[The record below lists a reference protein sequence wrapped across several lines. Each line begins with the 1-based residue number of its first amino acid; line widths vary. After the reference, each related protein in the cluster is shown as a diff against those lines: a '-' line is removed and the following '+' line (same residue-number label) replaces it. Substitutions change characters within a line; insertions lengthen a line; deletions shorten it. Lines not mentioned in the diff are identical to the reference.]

1 MTITNPVLY
10 WRDKNS
16 KSSSMTLEQIIAD
29 TNKTNQIIQFES
41 GSDEKSTMIESLEYS
56 GDENTVEEPE
66 ISADGDKTLN
76 KQNIGALPEGLLIRG
91 HVDISEDDIVEKIR
105 TFARMLQTAEDDFE
119 YGIFGFYSNISSFFD
134 IDPTD
139 VIGYTLKPPTV
150 IFNSPKKQLEFSF
163 KLLLGGVGL
172 T

>member
-91 HVDISEDDIVEKIR
+91 HVDISEDDIVEKNTYIC
-105 TFARMLQTAEDDFE
+105 ANVA
-119 YGIFGFYSNISSFFD
+119 
-134 IDPTD
+134 
-139 VIGYTLKPPTV
+139 
-150 IFNSPKKQLEFSF
+150 NSRR
-163 KLLLGGVGL
+163 
-172 T
+172 